1 MAMGGTGVASS
12 SKFNASFHNPALIAF
27 NRGNKPDKIAI
38 STSLGAR
45 EIYNEDIGNDIKQY
59 QNSGLQQDFSDI
71 APEGPIDEVT
81 AAADKLRAKLRDM
94 NLNTFRTDE
103 TSAFSL
109 MVDTKPVTINFFTR
123 RDIREMTTILNS
135 DEELIQSV
143 LDIRNGL
150 SDINRVSNVSAALS
164 SSVDNTVFKIT
175 EFGVSVA
182 TTNVIEYNMPISWG
196 YTPKLIQMNGSHI
209 RKKLLDY
216 EINDPPDQ
224 QPSVGLLEWNLDIGF
239 AMLLTDNF
247 LKHALGLD
255 GFWLEGE
262 WVLGVVGMNMVPTDL
277 RTYGPA
283 RPSSE
288 FPSTKRAVQALYQV
302 GLAHYREKFMVTLDI
317 DLSENEV
324 FDFEGLTRFV
334 SMGGEYYWRD
344 DFHLRAGLRVNTA
357 QTTEAAK
364 DKAIFTTG
372 FLYQPRG
379 FSIEGALMVNDIEL
393 GGSVG
398 LGLAF

>member
-45 EIYNEDIGNDIKQY
+45 EIYNENLGNDVQQY
-59 QNSGLQQDFSDI
+59 KDSKVEHDFSAI
-71 APEGPIDEVT
+71 AAEGDIDEVT
-81 AAADKLRAKLRDM
+81 AAANRVRKALRDI
-94 NLNTFRTDE
+94 NLSSYRADE

-123 RDIREMTTILNS
+123 RDIREITTIRNT
-135 DEELIQSV
+135 DEDLIQLI
-143 LDIRNGL
+143 LDIRNGV
-150 SDINRVSNVSAALS
+150 SDLKNVGNVSEVMT
-164 SSVDNTVFKIT
+164 SSVDNTRFKIT

-209 RKKLLDY
+209 KKKLLDY
-216 EINDPPDQ
+216 DVNDPPDQ

-239 AMLLTDNF
+239 AMLLTDKF
-247 LKHALGLD
+247 LKNALGLD

-262 WVLGVVGMNMVPTDL
+262 WVFGAVGMNMVPTDL
-277 RTYGPA
+277 RTYGPP
-283 RPSSE
+283 RPSNE

-302 GLAHYREKFMVTLDI
+302 GLAHYREKFMVAVDI

-357 QTTEAAK
+357 QTTESAK
-364 DKAIFTTG
+364 DKALFTTG